1 MPVSAPN
8 IVLIHCHDLGDFFGS
23 YPGNSAITP
32 VLDELAGEGVVLDGH
47 FAAAPQCSPSRASMM
62 TGLAPHRHGLMGLQ
76 NRGVWNMSAK
86 VPTIANLL
94 RDRGYQTASF
104 GIWHISADL
113 ESHGIDEWD
122 EAPICEDGTVNALRF
137 LNERDTAKPFFLLV
151 GFFEPHRAY
160 TDRWDDLQDPAS
172 LKIPPYLP
180 DIAATR
186 EEMSRFYG
194 DVSRVDRSV
203 GQILH
208 QLDADGLRDDTLLIF
223 TTDHG
228 IAMPLAKGT
237 LYDPGLKIGAILRWP
252 GRIDPGSRFSE
263 LTSNVD
269 LLPTILEAI
278 GAGDDIPAGLDG
290 ISFWD
295 ALTGG
300 KELDRDAIFVEM
312 TWHDFYEPMRAIRT
326 AGHKL
331 IRNFEVR
338 DGLQVAADIRLSPII
353 PHMRWELRG
362 WKRPEFELYDL
373 EADPHERHNLAG
385 DPSVADIESGLNLRL
400 TEYLQATDDPIL
412 AGPIDISDAYHDFV
426 VRAPAGLP

>member
-122 EAPICEDGTVNALRF
+122 EAPICEDATVNALRF

-151 GFFEPHRAY
+151 GFFEPHRAD
-160 TDRWDDLQDPAS
+160 TDRWTDLQDPAS